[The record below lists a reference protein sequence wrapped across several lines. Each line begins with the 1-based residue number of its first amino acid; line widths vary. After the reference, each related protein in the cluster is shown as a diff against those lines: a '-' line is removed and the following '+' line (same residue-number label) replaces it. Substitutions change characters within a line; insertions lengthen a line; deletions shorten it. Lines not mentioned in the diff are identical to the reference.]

1 MSDFYPECY
10 HVVYGAQRPVR
21 WSALETLQGG
31 LCTLPSNV
39 WSFGITL
46 WEIVTLA
53 EFPYSDVTNRN
64 VLAHVMLGSR
74 LDQPHDCPNEMYE
87 LMCNCWNTSPRQRPI
102 FADIT
107 NQLRNL
113 ARLYSSDD
121 DIGIPTSDSAF
132 FIKQHQWRQDTQSPP
147 QSFHYNDQNMSHLLI
162 AQMSASDAVSITF
175 SALGSTEDLT
185 QTGISAS
192 TIDDNRH
199 RNVMSPM
206 VIPTE
211 TDSSIHSPEE
221 SLPPTPLSPTP
232 HINIVPATVSYG
244 LDQHPMVPSRVPL
257 RNEPVNRFLLKADGS
272 RESTPDCRLS
282 MLSDSQYSS
291 SQFSTDMSESSRQH
305 LLRHKG
311 DSPDKR
317 PARAAIA
324 EQIHGDEQLSR
335 KTSNPVPVIEGDMFS
350 ELMAS
355 FDEQMNHS
363 SNQ

>member
-1 MSDFYPECY
+1 MFLLVVLTVLLECFTIIC
-10 HVVYGAQRPVR
+10 R
-21 WSALETLQGG
+21 
-31 LCTLPSNV
+31 
-39 WSFGITL
+39 
-46 WEIVTLA
+46 
-53 EFPYSDVTNRN
+53 
-64 VLAHVMLGSR
+64 
-74 LDQPHDCPNEMYE
+74 YE

-102 FADIT
+102 FAGIT

-132 FIKQHQWRQDTQSPP
+132 FIKQQQWRQDTQSPP
-147 QSFHYNDQNMSHLLI
+147 QLFHYNDQNMSHLLA

-175 SALGSTEDLT
+175 SALGSTEDLS

-192 TIDDNRH
+192 SINDNRYH
-199 RNVMSPM
+199 DVMSPM
-206 VIPTE
+206 AIPTE

-221 SLPPTPLSPTP
+221 SLLPTPLSPTP
-232 HINIVPATVSYG
+232 HINVVPATAYSI
-244 LDQHPMVPSRVPL
+244 DQQPMVPSRVPL

-272 RESTPDCRLS
+272 RESIPDCRF
-282 MLSDSQYSS
+282 SDSQYPS

-305 LLRHKG
+305 LLRHKR

-317 PARAAIA
+317 PAHTAIA
-324 EQIHGDEQLSR
+324 EQRHGDEQLSR
-335 KTSNPVPVIEGDMFS
+335 KTSNPVPVIEGDVLS

-363 SNQ
+363 LNQ